1 MEEGGEC
8 EGIMAPNFQTWWK
21 LWIHRSKKL
30 NKSKAK
36 EMWRI
41 LCQGIHNQMLKIME
55 KEKVLKAHPKR
66 HVTLRENKNDVKFLM
81 ANNER

>member
-1 MEEGGEC
+1 
-8 EGIMAPNFQTWWK
+8 
-21 LWIHRSKKL
+21 
-30 NKSKAK
+30 
-36 EMWRI
+36 
-41 LCQGIHNQMLKIME
+41 ME